1 MIEVIDY
8 GGGNLGSLMR
18 SLKRLKAEALPINR
32 GVDISGR
39 NPVVLPGVG
48 AFAAV
53 MRALKERGFDTAL
66 KDTVFGRVPFLG
78 ICVGLQVLFE
88 NSQESPNVSG
98 LAALKGQVVR
108 YARGKVP
115 QIGWNRV
122 ESRGEEPEGY
132 AYFVNSYYAQ
142 PEDESCVT
150 LTADY
155 FGTFCAGVRQGD
167 ITAYQFHPEKSG
179 LYGQELL
186 GRWINAC

>member
-8 GGGNLGSLMR
+8 GGGNQGSLMR
-18 SLKRLKAEALPINR
+18 SLKRLNTEALPVKK
-32 GVDISGR
+32 GADLSGR

-66 KDTVFGRVPFLG
+66 KEKVFGRVPFLG

-88 NSQESPNVSG
+88 SSEESPGVSG
-98 LAALKGQVVR
+98 LSALKGRVIR
-108 YARGKVP
+108 YTRGKVP

-122 ESRGEEPEGY
+122 ESRGDEPEGY
-132 AYFVNSYYAQ
+132 AYFVNSYYAD
-142 PEDESCVT
+142 PESETCVT

-155 FGTFCAGVRQGD
+155 FGTFCAGVRQED

-186 GRWINAC
+186 RRWIDAC